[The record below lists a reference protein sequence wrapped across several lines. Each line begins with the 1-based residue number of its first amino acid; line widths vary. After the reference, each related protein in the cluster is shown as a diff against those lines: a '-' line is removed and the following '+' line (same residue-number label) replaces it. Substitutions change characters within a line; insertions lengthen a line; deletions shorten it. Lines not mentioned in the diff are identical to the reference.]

1 MRHLRLMAGTAAAA
15 LLIGVPQTQ
24 ATLLIAGQI
33 GATTFSCVDN
43 NPACD
48 VQFLTTG
55 TLQLANQTINGVQIN
70 GSIQTSTGTPANPG
84 MNTLN
89 ASSLSLINTTTSS
102 RTIAFTVGDT
112 DFAGPIDKFFTSGSG
127 TWQTA
132 NGSTITL
139 NWYNDPNNNQGAE
152 TTTDTPGNLIDTF
165 TDVANGPADSFAHN
179 GSGPISDLGP
189 FSMTL
194 QATGTLVAGGQLI
207 NRGQTE
213 IKTPAVP
220 EPTSLALLGAA
231 LAGLGAIAGR
241 SRRRKAA

>member
-1 MRHLRLMAGTAAAA
+1 
-15 LLIGVPQTQ
+15 
-24 ATLLIAGQI
+24 
-33 GATTFSCVDN
+33 
-43 NPACD
+43 
-48 VQFLTTG
+48 
-55 TLQLANQTINGVQIN
+55 
-70 GSIQTSTGTPANPG
+70 
-84 MNTLN
+84 
-89 ASSLSLINTTTSS
+89 
-102 RTIAFTVGDT
+102 
-112 DFAGPIDKFFTSGSG
+112 
-127 TWQTA
+127 
-132 NGSTITL
+132 
-139 NWYNDPNNNQGAE
+139 
-152 TTTDTPGNLIDTF
+152 LIDTF

-213 IKTPAVP
+213 IKTPVP

>member
-1 MRHLRLMAGTAAAA
+1 MAGTAAAA

-48 VQFLTTG
+48 LNLTTG

-84 MNTLN
+84 MDILN
-89 ASSLSLINTTTSS
+89 ASSLSLINTATSS
-102 RTIAFTVGDT
+102 RTIAVTVGDT

-194 QATGTLVAGGQLI
+194 QATGTLAAGGQLERFSHQFG
-207 NRGQTE
+207 NG
-213 IKTPAVP
+213 
-220 EPTSLALLGAA
+220 
-231 LAGLGAIAGR
+231 
-241 SRRRKAA
+241 

>member
-1 MRHLRLMAGTAAAA
+1 M
-15 LLIGVPQTQ
+15 
-24 ATLLIAGQI
+24 
-33 GATTFSCVDN
+33 
-43 NPACD
+43 
-48 VQFLTTG
+48 TTG

-84 MNTLN
+84 MDILN
-89 ASSLSLINTTTSS
+89 ASSLSLINTATSS

-112 DFAGPIDKFFTSGSG
+112 DFAGPINKFFTSGSG

-132 NGSTITL
+132 NGSMITL
-139 NWYNDPNNNQGAE
+139 NWYNDPNNDQGAE

-179 GSGPISDLGP
+179 GSGPISDLGK

-194 QATGTLVAGGQLI
+194 QATGTLVASGQLI
-207 NRGQTE
+207 NRGQTT
-213 IKTPAVP
+213 IKTPVP

>member
-1 MRHLRLMAGTAAAA
+1 MAGTAAAG
-15 LLIGVPQTQ
+15 LLIGIPQTQ

-84 MNTLN
+84 IDTLN

-139 NWYNDPNNNQGAE
+139 N
-152 TTTDTPGNLIDTF
+152 
-165 TDVANGPADSFAHN
+165 
-179 GSGPISDLGP
+179 
-189 FSMTL
+189 
-194 QATGTLVAGGQLI
+194 
-207 NRGQTE
+207 
-213 IKTPAVP
+213 
-220 EPTSLALLGAA
+220 
-231 LAGLGAIAGR
+231 
-241 SRRRKAA
+241 